1 MTRQPLEGAT
11 VGTSAPACCGLTVW
25 RDPPAAG
32 PWNMAADEALARTAE
47 QSGRVLV
54 RLYGWQPDAVSL
66 GGFQPFAESE
76 QQPELTGWPIVRR
89 PSGGGAIVHGS
100 DLTYCLALPMQHPWS
115 RRPEDL
121 YTAVHGAL
129 VDELCHRGAAAAM
142 VNADLAATVP
152 ADSFFCFNRRALG
165 DVIITTAAVGAVAGG
180 CKVLGSAQRRLAG
193 VVLQH
198 GSLLLRRHPS
208 MGGAGSHAGLAD
220 LAAGVGDGSPELVGC
235 WLCRL
240 AERLGGPLKEE
251 QGVSWAADDFDLPR
265 RARWYAADDW
275 LRRR

>member
-1 MTRQPLEGAT
+1 MTRPQVEGIVA
-11 VGTSAPACCGLTVW
+11 GTTASELSGLTVW

-47 QSGRVLV
+47 QSGRVLM
-54 RLYGWQPDAVSL
+54 RLYGWQPDTVSL
-66 GGFQPFAESE
+66 GGFQPFVESE
-76 QQPELTGWPIVRR
+76 QQPELAGWQIVRR

-100 DLTYCLALPMQHPWS
+100 DLTYCLALPMKHPWS
-115 RRPEDL
+115 RKPEDL

-129 VDELCHRGAAAAM
+129 VDELCHCGVAAAM
-142 VNADLAATVP
+142 VDAELAATVP
-152 ADSFFCFNRRALG
+152 ADSFFCFNRRAFG
-165 DVIITTAAVGAVAGG
+165 DVVITKEASGAVAVG

-208 MGGAGSHAGLAD
+208 MSGVGGHDGLAEM
-220 LAAGVGDGSPELVGC
+220 AGMVGDGSSELVGC
-235 WLCRL
+235 WLRRL
-240 AERLGGPLKEE
+240 AERLGGPLTAAA
-251 QGVSWAADDFDLPR
+251 GVSWDSDDPDLQR